1 MFKVVLMLVGD
12 NEKPRP
18 TAFILR
24 GTLLTLPPVQRTQ
37 VAPEVP

>member
-12 NEKPRP
+12 NEKARP